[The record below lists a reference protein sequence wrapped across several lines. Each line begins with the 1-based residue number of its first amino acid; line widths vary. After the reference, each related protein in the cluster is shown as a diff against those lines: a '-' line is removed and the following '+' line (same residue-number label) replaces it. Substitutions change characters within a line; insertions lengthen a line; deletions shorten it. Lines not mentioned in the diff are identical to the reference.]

1 MNSLYCTQEQC
12 SQLKNT
18 QTVPSQLILPAVEGN
33 RSQRLPPS
41 MTVSPWIPSI
51 QLMIPDNVS
60 FMQSVVRNLN
70 ADNYMAQSRGSAS
83 SRQDNIENMVPPRL
97 ATPSHTKGTLD
108 EGLNR
113 FSTSRFSED
122 EPEIIETLK
131 TALKSERESNFYLRL
146 RHEELK
152 LVLARLNTLVY
163 GDDAVSTQHNSAFST
178 TAKAHPS
185 DPYDSEDTEYEY
197 GKPQEGSALR
207 DSLQPSSS
215 SAFANTSFSPPP
227 QLLKKSLKRSHLET
241 VTEQGVSS
249 SHSEID
255 AKSLRYSYDYEEGPE
270 GVIGDLCHPSIQQQ
284 QAVNDENPPA
294 GKRVRRSSSLST
306 RQQGPHT
313 PTLFD
318 RHL

>member
-1 MNSLYCTQEQC
+1 MLSAEKCPGNSITIDTADCRRQSHQA
-12 SQLKNT
+12 
-18 QTVPSQLILPAVEGN
+18 PSFVHNSKLL
-33 RSQRLPPS
+33 RMPS
-41 MTVSPWIPSI
+41 ALLVIPY
-51 QLMIPDNVS
+51 DAS
-60 FMQSVVRNLN
+60 FVQSVVRNLN
-70 ADNYMAQSRGSAS
+70 AENYMTTSRGNAD
-83 SRQDNIENMVPPRL
+83 SRQDNIENMMPPRL
-97 ATPSHTKGTLD
+97 ATPSHSKGTHD
-108 EGLNR
+108 EGLSR

-178 TAKAHPS
+178 TAKARPS

-197 GKPQEGSALR
+197 GKPEESSAHR

-241 VTEQGVSS
+241 VAEQGASS

-255 AKSLRYSYDYEEGPE
+255 AKSLRYSYDYEEDPE
-270 GVIGDLCHPSIQQQ
+270 GVIGDLRHPSIQQRQ
-284 QAVNDENPPA
+284 QALNDENQPA